1 MKIVVIG
8 KEGKLGSKLIS
19 YLSITHEVYGLNK
32 SELDLVEIDKLEE
45 KLNIYSPEII
55 INAAAYTDVD
65 NAEHNRQYVLKVNS
79 NSLKFISKVAKG
91 LGTLLIHFS
100 TDYVFDGTKKEPYIE
115 SDQVNPIN
123 FYGLSKKI
131 SEDMI
136 IKSGCKYLIFR
147 ISTLLGGYEE
157 NIVYKILDKSCS
169 GKSIEMVED
178 QLFTPSTTDFIVKH
192 IDILL
197 SDEFNRK
204 FSFDSIYHLTP
215 KGKISPYDLTKKIF
229 KLFNSI
235 LNKSYLNT
243 SIITPVSMVD
253 YKTKAKRPKNCL
265 LDSSKFFNEINLEYP
280 SWESQFE
287 DFAYEVISKYIDENK
302 NIYKKI

>member
-8 KEGKLGSKLIS
+8 KEGKLGSKLVS
-19 YLSITHEVYGLNK
+19 CLSISHKVFGLNK
-32 SELDLVEIDKLEE
+32 SELDLVEIDKFEE
-45 KLNIYSPEII
+45 KLSIYSPEII

-65 NAEHNRQYVLKVNS
+65 KAEDNRQYVLKVNS
-79 NSLKFISKVAKG
+79 NSLNYISKVAKG
-91 LGTLLIHFS
+91 LDALLVHFS

-131 SEDMI
+131 SEEMI
-136 IKSGCKYLIFR
+136 IKSGCNYLIFR

-157 NIVYKILDKSCS
+157 NLVYKILDKSCS
-169 GKSIEMVED
+169 LKSIEMVED
-178 QLFTPSTTDFIVKH
+178 QLFTPSTTEFIVKH

-197 SDEFNRK
+197 SDKFNSK
-204 FSFDSIYHLTP
+204 FSFNSIYHLTP

-235 LNKSYLNT
+235 LNKNYLNT
-243 SIITPVSMVD
+243 SIITPVSLVD
-253 YKTKAKRPKNCL
+253 YKTKADRPKNCL
-265 LDSSKFFNEINLEYP
+265 LDSSKFFKEISLEYP
-280 SWESQFE
+280 DWEIQFE
-287 DFAYEVISKYIDENK
+287 DFAYEVIYKYVNDN
-302 NIYKKI
+302 KKIY